1 MKRSGRT
8 IGLGVLVLVV
18 LCFAFTLSK
27 PAYTKE
33 TIKFAFPG
41 STDNLAVFKYGELL
55 YTEAFKRLGY
65 EFSYEVFPPKRASYM
80 ASMGQFD
87 GEPARVAGYGSTF
100 PNLIMVDESVLNL
113 KFLAITSDPNIKI
126 SGWED
131 LRNTDYTIE
140 YYHGNVIIEKMLSK
154 FAPPKRV
161 TAIYDHALTYK
172 KLLAGRVQI
181 FIDLAD
187 RVTPTLASSE
197 YKDTGL
203 RVAGVVHET
212 FGYPYLNKRHADL
225 APKLAAVLKQMKS
238 EGLLQKFMKQAHNI
252 VKQLPEKLKTEQSA
266 GDKSNVGEPLIEK
279 NN

>member
-1 MKRSGRT
+1 MKKTSLTFGRVF
-8 IGLGVLVLVV
+8 LALVV
-18 LCFAFTLSK
+18 SCVAFMLSK

-41 STDNLAVFKYGELL
+41 GHENLAVFKYGELI

-65 EFSYEVFPPKRASYM
+65 DFSYEVFPPKRASHLV
-80 ASMGQFD
+80 SIGQFD
-87 GEPARVAGYGSTF
+87 GDPARIAGYGSNF
-100 PNLIMVDESVLNL
+100 PNLIMVNESVLNL
-113 KFLAITSDPNIKI
+113 KFLAITGDPKIKI

-131 LRNTDYTIE
+131 FRNTDYNIE
-140 YYHGNVIIEKMLSK
+140 YYHGIVLVKKMLSK
-154 FAPPKRV
+154 FAPKERV

-181 FIDLAD
+181 FIDISD
-187 RVTPTLASSE
+187 RAVPMLASPE

-212 FGYPYLNKRHADL
+212 IAYPYLHKRHVDL

-238 EGLLQKFMKQAHNI
+238 EGLFQKFMMQAQNS
-252 VKQLPEKLKTEQSA
+252 VKQSSEKLEA
-266 GDKSNVGEPLIEK
+266 EEPVGAP
-279 NN
+279 